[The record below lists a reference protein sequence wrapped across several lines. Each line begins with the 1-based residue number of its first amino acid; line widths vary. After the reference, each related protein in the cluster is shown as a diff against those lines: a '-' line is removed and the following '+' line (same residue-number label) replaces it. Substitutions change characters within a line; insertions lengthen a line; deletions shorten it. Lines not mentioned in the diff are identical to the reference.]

1 MLRAVAI
8 VQART
13 GSTRLPG
20 KALLDIDGQTM
31 LARVVARVQRAQRVD
46 EVVVATT
53 NAPAD
58 DAVVSECEQLGV
70 RVFRGSE
77 HDVLSR
83 FAGAAAAFG
92 AGPIVR
98 ITSDCPLIDPEV
110 IDEVVY
116 ALGSADFAA
125 NTLQRTYPQGLDV
138 EVASREALDR
148 TAREAVKPFDR
159 EHVFPYVYRHPERF
173 ALVSVTSD
181 RDWSSLR
188 WTVDEAEDLEFVRAV
203 HARLGDPSSWRDVLG
218 LVEREPELAEI
229 NRGVRQKR
237 AP

>member
-1 MLRAVAI
+1 
-8 VQART
+8 
-13 GSTRLPG
+13 
-20 KALLDIDGQTM
+20 M
-31 LARVVARVQRAQRVD
+31 LAHVVGRVQRAQRVD
-46 EVVVATT
+46 EVAVATT
-53 NAPAD
+53 DVPDD

-77 HDVLSR
+77 FDVLSR

-92 AGPIVR
+92 AGTIVR

-110 IDEVVY
+110 IDEVVC

-125 NTLQRTYPQGLDV
+125 NTLERTYPQGLDV
-138 EVASREALDR
+138 EVVSREALDR
-148 TAREAVKPFDR
+148 TAREAVEPYDR

-173 ALVSVTSD
+173 EFVSVTCED
-181 RDWSSLR
+181 DWSGLR
-188 WTVDEAEDLEFVRAV
+188 WTVDEAADLEFVRAV
-203 HARLGDPSSWRDVLG
+203 HARLGDPSSWRDVLA

-229 NRGVRQKR
+229 NRGVQQKP